1 VTKLL
6 TTAAVVKLR
15 AGRDRIEVKDGGTPS
30 LYLVIYPTGQKSFSM
45 KFRRPSG
52 KLARLTLGYFS
63 VEATGDPVVGGPLSL
78 PMARRLAAE
87 VNHQRAVGIDVIGA
101 RHRSK
106 LESQARGAATFC
118 QAAIDFVNQ
127 HARRQNKGWRSSI
140 RVLGIRVNDDDELE
154 MIPKGLADRWRDRP
168 ISEIDSDDIHLIID
182 EAREKGVPGLERR
195 ADGPPESMARAL
207 HAEMSKM
214 FSWLVEKRRVK
225 VSPVVGVAKPKVSN
239 KRDRVLSDDEMK
251 KFWLA
256 CEKISEPARQ
266 CLRILLLTGNRLDE
280 VREMRG
286 GELSADGKTWT
297 IPGAR
302 TKNKLTHVV
311 PLSPLVRSLIE
322 SVETTGQFVFTI
334 NGKTPVAMGSE
345 LKSTLDASMKI
356 PPWQFRDLRRTAA
369 TGMADI
375 GIAPHI
381 VEAALNHISG
391 SKAGV
396 AGTYNRALYKEEKA
410 AALERWAA
418 HIEGL
423 VSGRAA
429 RVLPLKFNKKA

>member
-1 VTKLL
+1 MTKLL
-6 TTAAVVKLR
+6 TTAAVTKLK
-15 AGRDRIEVKDGGTPS
+15 AGRDRIEVRDGGTPS
-30 LYLVIYPTGQKSFSM
+30 LYLVIYPTGQRSFAM

-63 VEATGDPVVGGPLSL
+63 AEARGDPVIGGPLSL

-101 RHRSK
+101 RRRSE
-106 LESQARGAATFC
+106 LESQARGAATFS
-118 QAAIDFVNQ
+118 QAVLDFVDH
-127 HARRQNKGWRSSI
+127 HARRENRRWRDSV
-140 RVLGIRVNDDDELE
+140 RVLGVRVTDKDELE
-154 MIPKGLADRWRDRP
+154 LIPKGLADRWRDRP
-168 ISEIDSDDIHLIID
+168 ISEINGDDIHLVVD
-182 EAREKGVPGLERR
+182 EARERGVPGLERR
-195 ADGPPESMARAL
+195 VKRSESMARAL
-207 HAEMSKM
+207 HAELSTL
-214 FSWLVEKRRVK
+214 FSWLLAKRRVK
-225 VSPVVGVAKPKVSN
+225 ATPVAGVAKPKASN
-239 KRDRVLSDDEMK
+239 KRDRVLTDDEIK
-251 KFWLA
+251 SFWLA
-256 CEKISEPARQ
+256 CDEVSDPARQ
-266 CLRILLLTGNRLDE
+266 CLRILLLTGSRLNE
-280 VREMRG
+280 VREMCG

-322 SVETTGQFVFTI
+322 SVETTGEFVFTI
-334 NGKTPVAMGSE
+334 SGKTPVAMGSE

-410 AALERWAA
+410 TAL
-418 HIEGL
+418 
-423 VSGRAA
+423 
-429 RVLPLKFNKKA
+429 